1 MIQIHLIHL
10 SYNVCDFC
18 LFLANCIVKHKQKEK
33 QKEKQ
38 KQKEETSQPFS
49 LIMYSRRILF
59 TYKSPF
65 INGSV
70 DITEYDRVY
79 KI

>member
-1 MIQIHLIHL
+1 MIQIHQIHL
-10 SYNVCDFC
+10 SYNVF
-18 LFLANCIVKHKQKEK
+18 FLCYFIDNCIVKNKKKHKEK
-33 QKEKQ
+33 
-38 KQKEETSQPFS
+38 TSHPVS

-70 DITEYDRVY
+70 DITEYDRV
-79 KI
+79 

>member
-1 MIQIHLIHL
+1 M
-10 SYNVCDFC
+10 YV
-18 LFLANCIVKHKQKEK
+18 FLCYFIDNCIVKNKKKHKEK
-33 QKEKQ
+33 
-38 KQKEETSQPFS
+38 TSHPVS

-70 DITEYDRVY
+70 DITEYDRVWIIQIIV
-79 KI
+79 KNSRD